1 MQIKNSGLL
10 KILTLFAY
18 SFYFL
23 LNLFECYICYIG
35 KYIIY
40 DITFDP
46 AFISFTLVPLI
57 ISGVYFF
64 LLLKHY
70 FFPIHIIFCVLLYQ
84 VPILILLL
92 LDIIYDENLYNFER
106 VKIIFYILFS
116 FWIFY
121 AFIYSFL
128 YIKEEK
134 HINTNYKNIFSKM
147 ISYIIVI
154 LSVFMLSYSVIAMVG
169 STLHIIKEK
178 NSFLWYN

>member
-1 MQIKNSGLL
+1 MQIKNFGLL

-35 KYIIY
+35 KYMILLLILHL
-40 DITFDP
+40 F
-46 AFISFTLVPLI
+46 FTLVPLI

-106 VKIIFYILFS
+106 VKIIFYILLL

-121 AFIYSFL
+121 TFIYSFL
-128 YIKEEK
+128 YIKEENN
-134 HINTNYKNIFSKM
+134 INTNYKNIFSKM